1 MSAGQGQ
8 SNYECAEF
16 VSRSLAAG
24 AFKSLYKSLHIKSN
38 LVTQVATSPTWPPAL
53 RNLLMETTSTTV
65 SPMTCCGCPASRDP
79 LRVLRIFWLFLD
91 GRTKEPLHPTSMPPA
106 LSCALVQVVLI
117 ITLLSVLATMLWML
131 TMWRGIRSLVPSTPS
146 MRFTTLPH
154 KRKIRV
160 VVVVKLACCNKLKVF
175 IYSTIPSLASP
186 LRTKI

>member
-1 MSAGQGQ
+1 M
-8 SNYECAEF
+8 
-16 VSRSLAAG
+16 
-24 AFKSLYKSLHIKSN
+24 
-38 LVTQVATSPTWPPAL
+38 ATSPTSPPVL
-53 RNLLMETTSTTV
+53 RNPLMETTSTMA
-65 SPMTCCGCPASRDP
+65 SPMTCCGFPASKDLP
-79 LRVLRIFWLFLD
+79 RVLKIFWLFLD
-91 GRTKEPLHPTSMPPA
+91 GRTWEPLPQTFMLPV
-106 LSCALVQVVLI
+106 LSCAMVLVVLI
-117 ITLLSVLATMLWML
+117 ITLLLVLATMLWML